1 MCSNDFTAT
10 IIQAPA
16 SDWPFANVL
25 SNAITVESG
34 SNPSPDK
41 AHSSTSRSPA
51 DKEQPRRPLILVVD
65 DNKAD
70 VFLIREALAAAHV
83 DADLHV
89 VHDGHAALRFL
100 DAADRDRN
108 APSPDLVLLDLN
120 LPKVNG
126 EKVLKHLRGSAQ
138 CGDTLVVI
146 VTSSD
151 STHERETMTGLGISG
166 YFRKPS
172 EYSEFL
178 QLGLLVKKL
187 LLPSSG
193 SQQ

>member
-1 MCSNDFTAT
+1 MSTQSGKADTGSSVFPTTALGLRRSTRSKSLVCSNDFTAT
-10 IIQAPA
+10 IIQGPA

-34 SNPSPDK
+34 SNPSPGK

-51 DKEQPRRPLILVVD
+51 DKEQPRRRLILVVD

-100 DAADRDRN
+100 DAAD
-108 APSPDLVLLDLN
+108 
-120 LPKVNG
+120 
-126 EKVLKHLRGSAQ
+126 
-138 CGDTLVVI
+138 
-146 VTSSD
+146 
-151 STHERETMTGLGISG
+151 
-166 YFRKPS
+166 
-172 EYSEFL
+172 
-178 QLGLLVKKL
+178 
-187 LLPSSG
+187 
-193 SQQ
+193 